1 MAVIANRY
9 AKALVDVSL
18 KLGQQERVGKELNR
32 FEELLSQNKE
42 LSSFYAN
49 PAIPL
54 AKKRDATSEILAK
67 LGFCNTTSNFIF
79 ILIDKH
85 RINYFPEIRRAFQ
98 QEMNERL
105 GIIQAE
111 ITTAFEVDHETQKR
125 LEEKLAGLTGK
136 KVFLKFNLSSA
147 LIGGVITRIG
157 DTIYDGSI
165 RQQLELIRARL
176 SSD

>member
-1 MAVIANRY
+1 LAVIAKRY

-18 KLGQQERVGKELNR
+18 KLGQQERVGKELNQ
-32 FEELLSQNKE
+32 FEELLSHNKE
-42 LSSFYAN
+42 LYVFYAN

-54 AKKRDATSEILAK
+54 AKKRKATSEILAK
-67 LGFCNTTSNFIF
+67 LGFCSTTSNFVF

-85 RINYFPEIRRAFQ
+85 RINYFTEIRRAFQ
-98 QEMNERL
+98 QELNERL
-105 GIIQAE
+105 GIVQAE
-111 ITTAFEVDHETQKR
+111 ITTAFEVDREIKSK
-125 LEEKLAGLTGK
+125 LEERLAGLTGK
-136 KVFLKFNLSSA
+136 NVFLKFNISSA

-165 RQQLELIRARL
+165 RQQLELMRARL

>member
-1 MAVIANRY
+1 LAVIAKRY

-18 KLGQQERVGKELNR
+18 KLAQPERVEKELNQ
-32 FEELLSQNKE
+32 FEELLSHNKE
-42 LSSFYAN
+42 LYLFYTN

-54 AKKRDATSEILAK
+54 PKKRNATSEILSR
-67 LGFCNTTSNFIF
+67 LGFCSTTSNFIL
-79 ILIDKH
+79 ILIDNH
-85 RINYFPEIRRAFQ
+85 RIHYFTEIRQAFQ
-98 QEMNERL
+98 QEMNERR

-111 ITTAFEVDHETQKR
+111 ISTAFEVDHEIKSR
-125 LEEKLAGLTGK
+125 LEEKLSRLTGK
-136 KVFLKFNLSSA
+136 EVSLKFNISSG
-147 LIGGVITRIG
+147 LIGGVVTRIG